1 MGYSPTLFP
10 WTEQIDLEQP
20 EGRPYRISPMSL
32 LWIYDRPNWL
42 FGTITVGAFVAF
54 ALVGQ
59 IAVRRVLPRWYG
71 GKEYNE
77 LVGQFLSASGVFF
90 GITLGLLAVGA
101 WENFGAVD
109 DAVTQ
114 EASDIGVFYRT
125 VDIFPEPQR
134 TVLTDEV
141 RTYTRREIDVAWPK
155 QREGIIPGS
164 VGNAMLGQIQR
175 YLTHIEPAS
184 DGQKLLQGEALREFS
199 QMVESRRKRLASVT
213 TQLPPIIWYVVFG
226 GSILNLAL
234 MWLFVVENRLLH
246 NVLTAILACMLGL
259 LVFLLAVMDFPYR
272 GEFSVGPDS
281 FELVYSQLMS
291 K

>member
-1 MGYSPTLFP
+1 
-10 WTEQIDLEQP
+10 
-20 EGRPYRISPMSL
+20 MSL
-32 LWIYDRPNWL
+32 LWIYDCPNWL
-42 FGTITVGAFVAF
+42 FCTIIVGAFVAF
-54 ALVGQ
+54 ALGGQ
-59 IAVRRVLPRWYG
+59 IAVRRLLPRWYN
-71 GKEYNE
+71 GKDYND

-109 DAVTQ
+109 DGVTQ
-114 EASDIGVFYRT
+114 EASAIGVFYRT
-125 VDIFPEPQR
+125 VDNYPEPHR

-155 QREGIIPGS
+155 QRQGVIPGP
-164 VGNAMLGQIQR
+164 VGNVMLEQIQR
-175 YLTHIEPAS
+175 YLTHIEPGS
-184 DGQKLLQGEALREFS
+184 DAQKSLQSEALREFS
-199 QMVESRRKRLASVT
+199 QMVGARRKRLASVT
-213 TQLPPIIWYVVFG
+213 TQLPPIIWFVVFG
-226 GSILNLAL
+226 GSILNLSL

-246 NVLTAILACMLGL
+246 DVLTAILACMLGL
-259 LVFLLAVMDFPYR
+259 LVFLLAVMDFPFR